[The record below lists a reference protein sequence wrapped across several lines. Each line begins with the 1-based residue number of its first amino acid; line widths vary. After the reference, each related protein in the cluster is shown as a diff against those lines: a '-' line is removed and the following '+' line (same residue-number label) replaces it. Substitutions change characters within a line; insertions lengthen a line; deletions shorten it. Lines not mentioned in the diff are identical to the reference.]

1 MLSRE
6 GMSLVLLGSAVHV
19 LGQRLNQ
26 TRQYEAAQGKRKL
39 RVYLVCG
46 WKRRQCQS
54 SGHVQYIGC
63 IRSLWGVVS
72 SSRYLG
78 GAGGRA
84 ARGNSSAAE
93 FSARC
98 RVVL

>member
-1 MLSRE
+1 M
-6 GMSLVLLGSAVHV
+6 
-19 LGQRLNQ
+19 RLEKAPMPEQ
-26 TRQYEAAQGKRKL
+26 WARTIHRLYQIVVG
-39 RVYLVCG
+39 
-46 WKRRQCQS
+46 
-54 SGHVQYIGC
+54 
-63 IRSLWGVVS
+63 GVVS